1 MRCKSNYPFR
11 FREWCL
17 CSLLTLGIGGA
28 VSWLFYRSVYG
39 MIGVVPLFFLVKR
52 FMSNYLFTRKKREM
66 LFQFRELMQFLT
78 AALKAGNSMENAL
91 CQGLE
96 EYIELYGAHT
106 MMAVEFSEIC
116 HKMQLNIPLEQLME
130 DFGRRSGMEEIS
142 SFAQVF
148 SYAKRGGADMMKI
161 MGDTVER
168 IRQKMDVERE
178 IETVVTAKKMEQR
191 IMDVVPFGIVFY
203 VCITSPEFLS
213 PLYGNLPGVCVM
225 TLCLVGYV
233 AALVLSEEMLDIKV

>member
-1 MRCKSNYPFR
+1 
-11 FREWCL
+11 
-17 CSLLTLGIGGA
+17 
-28 VSWLFYRSVYG
+28 
-39 MIGVVPLFFLVKR
+39 
-52 FMSNYLFTRKKREM
+52 
-66 LFQFRELMQFLT
+66 
-78 AALKAGNSMENAL
+78 
-91 CQGLE
+91 
-96 EYIELYGAHT
+96 
-106 MMAVEFSEIC
+106 
-116 HKMQLNIPLEQLME
+116 
-130 DFGRRSGMEEIS
+130 
-142 SFAQVF
+142 
-148 SYAKRGGADMMKI
+148 MMKI

-233 AALVLSEEMLDIKV
+233 AALVLSEKILDIKV